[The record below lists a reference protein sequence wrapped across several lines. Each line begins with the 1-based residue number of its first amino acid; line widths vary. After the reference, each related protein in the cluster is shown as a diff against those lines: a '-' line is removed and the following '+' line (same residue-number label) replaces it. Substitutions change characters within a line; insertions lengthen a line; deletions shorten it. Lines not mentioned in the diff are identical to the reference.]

1 MLKRK
6 TRIRP
11 VDDARTHILSLR
23 DKPGFM
29 ERFIDNNKGR
39 GVFAT
44 QPVEAGAF
52 VLEYRGELISAEEC
66 RARDYT
72 ELQSTFL
79 FEFEWQKRHWCIDA
93 SKEDG
98 SLGRLI
104 NDNHKSPNC
113 TMKKIIVN
121 DTPHL
126 CLFAVKKIEIGS
138 EIEYNYGDSQWPW
151 RKKEPKQ
158 QTSVIETKTSLTDH
172 SSHDASNKDA
182 VVTQEPKQQT
192 SVIETKTSLTDHSS
206 HDASNK
212 DAVVTQEPKQQ
223 TSVIETKT
231 SLTDHSSHDASNKDA
246 VVTQEPKQVF
256 TIKGFSL
263 VNYTE
268 SDETDE
274 YIKDNPPS
282 PHCDVVRKKTR
293 NGNIQVIGV
302 ADFSDPLIDSNE
314 SIVDET
320 DEDSSLQ
327 SDNEVVPKNL
337 LMDRVPNCSVP
348 LNESSDDSID
358 EPSTPMS
365 GMASQRPRRNCH
377 RPVKKLL
384 SKEAGQQVNVRQ

>member
-29 ERFIDNNKGR
+29 ERFIDSNKGR

-93 SKEDG
+93 SKEDC

-158 QTSVIETKTSLTDH
+158 KISVLETKTSLTDH

-192 SVIETKTSLTDHSS
+192 SVLETKTSLTDHSS

-212 DAVVTQEPKQQ
+212 DAVVTQEP
-223 TSVIETKT
+223 
-231 SLTDHSSHDASNKDA
+231 N
-246 VVTQEPKQVF
+246 QVF

-263 VNYTE
+263 VNYTK
-268 SDETDE
+268 SDETDEE
-274 YIKDNPPS
+274 YIKDNPPT
-282 PHCDVVRKKTR
+282 PHCDVVLKKTR
-293 NGNIQVIGV
+293 NGNIQVVGV
-302 ADFSDPLIDSNE
+302 ADFSDPLIESNE

-327 SDNEVVPKNL
+327 SDNEVVPKHV
-337 LMDRVPNCSVP
+337 LMDRVPDFSVP

-358 EPSTPMS
+358 EPSTSMS

-377 RPVKKLL
+377 RPVSLIFSYIISL
-384 SKEAGQQVNVRQ
+384 NG

>member
-1 MLKRK
+1 MCVCVTIFSTIMLKRK

-29 ERFIDNNKGR
+29 ERFIDNKKGR

-66 RARDYT
+66 QARDYT

-98 SLGRLI
+98 TLGRLI

-121 DTPHL
+121 VTPHL

-182 VVTQEPKQQT
+182 VVTQEPKQ
-192 SVIETKTSLTDHSS
+192 
-206 HDASNK
+206 
-212 DAVVTQEPKQQ
+212 
-223 TSVIETKT
+223 
-231 SLTDHSSHDASNKDA
+231 
-246 VVTQEPKQVF
+246 VF

-274 YIKDNPPS
+274 EYIKDNPPS
-282 PHCDVVRKKTR
+282 PHCDVV
-293 NGNIQVIGV
+293 
-302 ADFSDPLIDSNE
+302 
-314 SIVDET
+314 
-320 DEDSSLQ
+320 
-327 SDNEVVPKNL
+327 
-337 LMDRVPNCSVP
+337 
-348 LNESSDDSID
+348 
-358 EPSTPMS
+358 
-365 GMASQRPRRNCH
+365 
-377 RPVKKLL
+377 
-384 SKEAGQQVNVRQ
+384 

>member
-1 MLKRK
+1 MCVCVTIFSTIMLKRK

-11 VDDARTHILSLR
+11 VDDARTHIQSLR
-23 DKPGFM
+23 DKPEFM

-98 SLGRLI
+98 TLGRLI

-151 RKKEPKQ
+151 RKK
-158 QTSVIETKTSLTDH
+158 
-172 SSHDASNKDA
+172 
-182 VVTQEPKQQT
+182 
-192 SVIETKTSLTDHSS
+192 
-206 HDASNK
+206 
-212 DAVVTQEPKQQ
+212 EPKQQ

-377 RPVKKLL
+377 RPIQRSLVE
-384 SKEAGQQVNVRQ
+384 SRSTGA